1 MCRWMAWLGQPVA
14 IHELLFES
22 PHGIVDQSLHSRMGA
37 DSPRLARLTSG
48 DRIIASE
55 PFADL
60 PGLWHEIAESSA
72 VIVRRGGVLEHE
84 SFRPQHSAGI
94 GVPAVAEP

>member
-1 MCRWMAWLGQPVA
+1 VRK
-14 IHELLFES
+14 
-22 PHGIVDQSLHSRMGA
+22 LHP
-37 DSPRLARLTSG
+37 DSPRLARLTPD

-84 SFRPQHSAGI
+84 SFRPQQSGDI